1 MMDNKKSLD
10 KELNLMVALDLTK
23 MDPIIV
29 KYTSFLSSLLKIK
42 KVYFVHNI
50 KQSDLYSLYEDFI
63 SEDISVNKIVEDELK
78 RTIAKNYKALAA
90 QELIIS
96 SDDYTESVLTDLVE
110 EHHIDIMV
118 VGNKNALQGTGAL
131 SQKLLRMLDAHLLLV
146 PEETELVLKKILVP
160 TDFSADSALSF
171 QAARRIA
178 ESAGAEIEALN
189 AYGIPS
195 FFFPY
200 INTEKAHEETKKHL
214 GDRFKQFR
222 KKYLW
227 SDNIHFNYVDKQD
240 SSTVE
245 TIERVADKGN
255 FNLIIVSIRG
265 ANNLTSFFVG
275 STTNDLLLR
284 NRKMPLLVVKK

>member
-1 MMDNKKSLD
+1 MMENKKSLD

-29 KYTSFLSSLLKIK
+29 QYTSFLSNVLKIK
-42 KVYFVHNI
+42 KIFFVHNI
-50 KQSDLYSLYEDFI
+50 KQSVLYNLYEDFI
-63 SEDISVNKIVEDELK
+63 SEDISVDKIVEDELK
-78 RTIAKNYKALAA
+78 RTVAENYKGLAP
-90 QELIIS
+90 QELIIT

-110 EHHIDIMV
+110 EHRIDIMI
-118 VGNKNALQGTGAL
+118 VGNKNELQGTGAL
-131 SQKLLRMLDAHLLLV
+131 SQKLVRMLDAHLLLV
-146 PEETELVLKKILVP
+146 PEETEQALKKILVP

-178 ESAGAEIEALN
+178 ESTGAEIEALH

-214 GDRFKQFR
+214 GSRFAQFR

-227 SDNIHFNYVDKQD
+227 SDNIHFNYVDKKD

-245 TIERVADKGN
+245 TIERVADKGK

-284 NRKMPLLVVKK
+284 NRKMPLLVIKK